1 MDDHILTRKKVLKML
16 KLSVLV
22 PVFNEESTIIEILE
36 RVNLQK
42 IEGVEI
48 ETIVVDDGSKDNTI
62 SLLKANPNLYQK
74 LVELPKNLGKGGAVI
89 AGLAVT
95 SGEYILFQDADL
107 EYDPVDFKKFEK
119 IFLDFDADGIIGS
132 RFVYSNYTR
141 SHNILNKIGNTILTF
156 IFNLLYNTTFTD
168 IYSCYFAFKK
178 DLLNVHELRTE
189 GFEQHAEILCKVIKK
204 GNKFYEVSISYNGR
218 NASEGK
224 KIKPHHFFLVL
235 FQIIRG
241 RFI

>member
-1 MDDHILTRKKVLKML
+1 MIL
-16 KLSVLV
+16 SIII
-22 PVFNEESTIIEILE
+22 PVYNEEKTIIGVLEKIKNNSSNLFKYEII
-36 RVNLQK
+36 V
-42 IEGVEI
+42 IE
-48 ETIVVDDGSKDNTI
+48 DGSTDGSRK
-62 SLLKANPNLYQK
+62 LLENNKHLFNK
-74 LVELPKNLGKGGAVI
+74 LLINETNKGKGFSVKKGISDATGTHI
-89 AGLAVT
+89 
-95 SGEYILFQDADL
+95 IFQDADL

-141 SHNILNKIGNTILTF
+141 SHNILNKIANTFLTF
-156 IFNLLYNTTFTD
+156 IFNLLYNSTYTD

-204 GNKFYEVSISYNGR
+204 GNKFYEVPISYNGR